1 MDSNRMGRGFCLG
14 CNMRTLRLF
23 PLTVKNIMI
32 QSMTGFGRGTAASP
46 SKKITVEIKSLNS
59 KQLDL
64 SMRVP
69 PYFRELEVTMRGELA
84 RKLQRGKIEFSVS
97 VESIVPDCS
106 ATVNTEVLRQYKL
119 QIEELAAA
127 LSLPQPAD
135 WYSTLL
141 RLPDAL
147 KTELRMV
154 DETDEEAFRLA
165 CREAADA
172 LTGFRTTEGDR
183 LYSFFIRKIDNIAS
197 LLGEIEPFEKARIP
211 RIRQRLEEQ
220 LDRLD
225 SVEFDRGRLEQELI
239 FYIEKLDVT
248 EEKTRLRSHLNYFLD
263 TLRLPA
269 DSGQGK
275 QLGFIT
281 QEMGREIN
289 TLGSKAN
296 DADMQKLVVRMKDEL
311 EQIKE
316 QVLNVL

>member
-1 MDSNRMGRGFCLG
+1 
-14 CNMRTLRLF
+14 
-23 PLTVKNIMI
+23 
-32 QSMTGFGRGTAASP
+32 MTGFGRGIAASP
-46 SKKITVEIKSLNS
+46 SKKITIELKSLNS

-84 RKLQRGKIEFSVS
+84 RKLQRGKIELSVT
-97 VESIVPDCS
+97 VENIVSDCP
-106 ATVNTEVLRQYKL
+106 AIVNTEVLRQYKT
-119 QIEELAAA
+119 QIEGLAAD
-127 LSLPQPAD
+127 LSLPAPAD
-135 WYSTLL
+135 WYAVLL

-147 KTELRMV
+147 KTELKMV
-154 DETDEEAFRLA
+154 DDTDEEAFRQA
-165 CREAADA
+165 CRTAADA
-172 LTGFRTTEGDR
+172 LTGFRTTEGER
-183 LYSFFIRKIDNIAS
+183 LYDFFVRKIDNIAT
-197 LLGEIEPFEKARIP
+197 LLDQVEPFEQARIP

-220 LDRLD
+220 LDKLD
-225 SVEFDRGRLEQELI
+225 SVEYDRGRLEQELV

-263 TLRLPA
+263 TLRLPV

-275 QLGFIT
+275 QLGFIA

>member
-1 MDSNRMGRGFCLG
+1 
-14 CNMRTLRLF
+14 
-23 PLTVKNIMI
+23 
-32 QSMTGFGRGTAASP
+32 MTGFGRGIAASP
-46 SKKITVEIKSLNS
+46 SKKITIELKSLNS

-84 RKLQRGKIEFSVS
+84 RKLQRGKIELSVT
-97 VESIVPDCS
+97 VENIVSDCP
-106 ATVNTEVLRQYKL
+106 AIVNTEVLRQYKT
-119 QIEELAAA
+119 QIEGLAAD
-127 LSLPQPAD
+127 LCLPAPAD
-135 WYSTLL
+135 WYAVLL

-147 KTELRMV
+147 KTELKMV
-154 DETDEEAFRLA
+154 DDTDEEAFRQA
-165 CREAADA
+165 CRTAADA
-172 LTGFRTTEGDR
+172 LTGFRTTEGER
-183 LYSFFIRKIDNIAS
+183 LYDFFVRKIDNIAT
-197 LLGEIEPFEKARIP
+197 LLDQVEPFEQARIP

-220 LDRLD
+220 LDKLD
-225 SVEFDRGRLEQELI
+225 SVEYDRGRLEQELV

-263 TLRLPA
+263 TLRLPV

-275 QLGFIT
+275 QLGFIA

>member
-1 MDSNRMGRGFCLG
+1 
-14 CNMRTLRLF
+14 
-23 PLTVKNIMI
+23 
-32 QSMTGFGRGTAASP
+32 MTGFGRGIAASP
-46 SKKITVEIKSLNS
+46 SKKITIELKSLNS

-84 RKLQRGKIEFSVS
+84 RKLQRGKIELSVT
-97 VESIVPDCS
+97 VENIVSDCP
-106 ATVNTEVLRQYKL
+106 AIVNTEVLRQYKT
-119 QIEELAAA
+119 QIEGLAAD
-127 LSLPQPAD
+127 LSLPAPAD
-135 WYSTLL
+135 WYAVLL

-147 KTELRMV
+147 KTELKMV
-154 DETDEEAFRLA
+154 DDTDEEAFRQA
-165 CREAADA
+165 CRTAADA
-172 LTGFRTTEGDR
+172 LTGFRTTEGER
-183 LYSFFIRKIDNIAS
+183 LYDFFVRKIDNIAT
-197 LLGEIEPFEKARIP
+197 LLDQVEPFEQARIP

-220 LDRLD
+220 LDKLD
-225 SVEFDRGRLEQELI
+225 SVEYDRGRLEQELV
-239 FYIEKLDVT
+239 FYIERLDVT

-263 TLRLPA
+263 TLRLPV

-275 QLGFIT
+275 QLGFIA

>member
-1 MDSNRMGRGFCLG
+1 
-14 CNMRTLRLF
+14 
-23 PLTVKNIMI
+23 
-32 QSMTGFGRGTAASP
+32 MTGFGRGIAASP
-46 SKKITVEIKSLNS
+46 SKKITIELKSLNS

-84 RKLQRGKIEFSVS
+84 RKLQRGKIELSVT
-97 VESIVPDCS
+97 VENIVSDCP
-106 ATVNTEVLRQYKL
+106 AIVNTEVLRQYKA
-119 QIEELAAA
+119 QIEGLAAD
-127 LSLPQPAD
+127 LRLPAPAD
-135 WYSTLL
+135 WYAVLL

-147 KTELRMV
+147 KTELKMV
-154 DETDEEAFRLA
+154 DDTDEEAFRQA
-165 CREAADA
+165 CRTAADA
-172 LTGFRTTEGDR
+172 LTGFRTTEGER
-183 LYSFFIRKIDNIAS
+183 LYDFFVRKIDNIAT
-197 LLGEIEPFEKARIP
+197 LLDQVEPFEQARVP

-220 LDRLD
+220 LDKLD
-225 SVEFDRGRLEQELI
+225 SVEYDRGRLEQELV

-263 TLRLPA
+263 TLRLPV

-275 QLGFIT
+275 QLGFIA

>member
-1 MDSNRMGRGFCLG
+1 
-14 CNMRTLRLF
+14 
-23 PLTVKNIMI
+23 
-32 QSMTGFGRGTAASP
+32 MTGFGRGIAASP
-46 SKKITVEIKSLNS
+46 SKKITIELKSLNS

-84 RKLQRGKIEFSVS
+84 RKLQRGKIELSVT
-97 VESIVPDCS
+97 VENIVSDCP
-106 ATVNTEVLRQYKL
+106 AIVNTEVLRQYKT
-119 QIEELAAA
+119 QIEGLAAD
-127 LSLPQPAD
+127 LSLPAPAD
-135 WYSTLL
+135 WYAVLL

-147 KTELRMV
+147 KTELKMV
-154 DETDEEAFRLA
+154 DDTDEEAFRQA
-165 CREAADA
+165 CRTAADA
-172 LTGFRTTEGDR
+172 ITGFRTTEGER
-183 LYSFFIRKIDNIAS
+183 LYDFFVRKIDNIAT
-197 LLGEIEPFEKARIP
+197 LLDQVEPFEQARIP

-220 LDRLD
+220 LDKLD
-225 SVEFDRGRLEQELI
+225 SVEYDRGRLEQELV

-263 TLRLPA
+263 TLRLPV

-275 QLGFIT
+275 QLGFIA